1 MYHDIYESNINESGF
16 LRKRDLPYKLNAIQF
31 EEQIKAIK
39 GYCGKN
45 KKSQDDIVFT
55 FDDGGK
61 SFYNIV
67 APILEKYGFRG
78 IFFVTTQY
86 IGTKTFLSKDE
97 IIKLH
102 QRGHIIGSHAH
113 THEHMYSLSN
123 EEVVKEWQT
132 SIEILCNILGER
144 INHVSIPNGDVSKRV
159 LEAISNNDIQYVY
172 TSKPTTQTK
181 NYKGM
186 EIIGRYVVLSDSST
200 EEILSI
206 VSHNLKRF
214 TLYAKYQTLKLI
226 KSVLGSY
233 YVKFKN
239 VIFK

>member
-1 MYHDIYESNINESGF
+1 MYHDIYESNVNESGF
-16 LRKRDLPYKLNAIQF
+16 LRKRDYPYKLNSIKF

-61 SFYNIV
+61 SFYSV
-67 APILEKYGFRG
+67 AAPILEKYGFKG
-78 IFFVTTQY
+78 LFFVTTQY
-86 IGTKTFLSKDE
+86 IGTKTFLTRNE
-97 IIKLH
+97 ILELH

-113 THEHMYSLSN
+113 SHEHMYSLSN
-123 EEVVKEWQT
+123 DEVVKEWQN
-132 SIEILCNILGER
+132 SIDILSNILGEN
-144 INHVSIPNGDVSKRV
+144 IKNVSIPNGDVSKRV
-159 LEAISNNDIQYVY
+159 LDAISSHDIQYVY
-172 TSKPTTQTK
+172 TSEPTTQTK

-206 VSHNLKRF
+206 VSCNFKRCI
-214 TLYAKYQTLKLI
+214 LYTKYHILRLI
-226 KSVLGSY
+226 KRVLGSY
-233 YVKFKN
+233 YVQLKN

>member
-61 SFYNIV
+61 SFYSV
-67 APILEKYGFRG
+67 AAPILEKYGFKG
-78 IFFVTTQY
+78 LFFVTTQY
-86 IGTKTFLSKDE
+86 IGTKTFLTRNE
-97 IIKLH
+97 ILELH

-113 THEHMYSLSN
+113 SHEHMYSLSN
-123 EEVVKEWQT
+123 DEVVKEWQN
-132 SIEILCNILGER
+132 SIDILSNILGEN
-144 INHVSIPNGDVSKRV
+144 IKNVSIPNGDVSKRV
-159 LEAISNNDIQYVY
+159 LDAISSHDIQYVY
-172 TSKPTTQTK
+172 TSEPTTQTK

-186 EIIGRYVVLSDSST
+186 EIIGRYVVLSDSSK

-206 VSHNLKRF
+206 VSCNLKRCI
-214 TLYAKYQTLKLI
+214 LYTKYHILRLI
-226 KSVLGSY
+226 KRVLGSY
-233 YVKFKN
+233 YVQLKN